1 MAYFVRLTFTLHYD
15 LEEGTDGEDGRV
27 RRQKNWQLWIPTQ
40 GINFAL
46 VPPHLRLV
54 TVNVVSLLC
63 VSLSSLIHL
72 RAPADQLARIVNEQL
87 EVRNQFLVPLP
98 PDK

>member
-1 MAYFVRLTFTLHYD
+1 MYASLSLCITII
-15 LEEGTDGEDGRV
+15 EERTDGEDGRV

-63 VSLSSLIHL
+63 VSLSSLVYL
-72 RAPADQLARIVNEQL
+72 DAPTHPLARIVNEQL
-87 EVRNQFLVPLP
+87 EVRNQCLVSL
-98 PDK
+98 